1 LQFIRIEGEKEM
13 KFPKLETERLVLR
26 ELTLLDAETMFRY
39 FSKESVIRYFGMD
52 SFENIEQAKAT
63 IQTFKNRYEEGSVF
77 RWGIEKKGT
86 DQLIGTCGFHLIN
99 NHHKRAEIGY
109 ELDDIYWG
117 QGYASEALQAI
128 LSYGFETLQLI
139 RIAAVVYVENK
150 ASQKLLKKAGFQE
163 EGLLRKHMIQN
174 GVAHDTILYS
184 LLKEEWKKR

>member
-1 LQFIRIEGEKEM
+1 ME
-13 KFPKLETERLVLR
+13 FPKLETERLLLR
-26 ELTLLDAETMFRY
+26 ELTLLDAEMMFQY

-52 SFENIEQAKAT
+52 SFENIEQAKTT
-63 IQTFKNRYEEGSVF
+63 IQTFKNRYEEGNVF

-117 QGYASEALQAI
+117 KGYASEALQAI
-128 LSYGFETLQLI
+128 LTYGFEKLQLI

-150 ASQKLLKKAGFQE
+150 ASQKLLKKQGF
-163 EGLLRKHMIQN
+163 
-174 GVAHDTILYS
+174 
-184 LLKEEWKKR
+184 KKRDYFENI

>member
-1 LQFIRIEGEKEM
+1 MQFIRIEGEKEM
-13 KFPKLETERLVLR
+13 EFPKLETERLLLR
-26 ELTLLDAETMFRY
+26 ELTLLDAEMMFQY

-52 SFENIEQAKAT
+52 SFENIEQAKTT
-63 IQTFKNRYEEGSVF
+63 IQTFKNRYEEGNVF

-117 QGYASEALQAI
+117 KGYASEALQAI
-128 LSYGFETLQLI
+128 LTYGFEKLQLI

-174 GVAHDTILYS
+174 GVAHDTILFS
-184 LLKEEWKKR
+184 LLKEEWKKQ

>member
-13 KFPKLETERLVLR
+13 EFPKLETERLLLR
-26 ELTLLDAETMFRY
+26 ELTLLDAEMMFQY

-52 SFENIEQAKAT
+52 SFENIEQAKTT
-63 IQTFKNRYEEGSVF
+63 IQTFKNRYEEGNVF

-117 QGYASEALQAI
+117 KGYASEALQAI
-128 LSYGFETLQLI
+128 LTYGFEKLQLI

-174 GVAHDTILYS
+174 GVAHDTILFS
-184 LLKEEWKKR
+184 LLKEEWKKQ

>member
-1 LQFIRIEGEKEM
+1 MQFIRIEGEKEM
-13 KFPKLETERLVLR
+13 EFPKLETERLLLR

-52 SFENIEQAKAT
+52 SFENIEQAKTT

-86 DQLIGTCGFHLIN
+86 GQLIGTCGFHLIN
-99 NHHKRAEIGY
+99 KHHKRAEIGY
-109 ELDDIYWG
+109 ELDDTYWG
-117 QGYASEALQAI
+117 QGYATEALQAI
-128 LSYGFETLQLI
+128 LGYGFETLQLI

-150 ASQKLLKKAGFQE
+150 ASQKLLSKAGFQE

-184 LLKEEWKKR
+184 LLKEEWKK